1 MLIDR
6 VRPTNVEVYI
16 LKGKCY
22 SRNYEL
28 NLSMSCNNYM
38 LDEKFSMI
46 ENKYL
51 KKGIDFSKESLRR
64 TNSNCS

>member
-1 MLIDR
+1 
-6 VRPTNVEVYI
+6 
-16 LKGKCY
+16 
-22 SRNYEL
+22 
-28 NLSMSCNNYM
+28 M

-64 TNSNCS
+64 TNSNCSWIEVVSLSEKDK